1 MKRKYQKDRTIAM
14 RLLGMA
20 QAPKP
25 GANIDWHHVTI
36 AAYERL
42 RDGGGTKDDFDVV
55 AEQMNCARVRAEKIH
70 PRALALIMDAQAAM
84 TRMKGRYLKGL
95 TLGFDAE
102 GLIVMPAA
110 LDAWEQI
117 ADGSTKLQ
125 MRAAL
130 KESYRRVTGRKL
142 RI

>member
-20 QAPKP
+20 KPRAP
-25 GANIDWHHVTI
+25 GANIDWHHMTM

-42 RDGGGTKDDFDVV
+42 RDGGGTEDDFDLV
-55 AEQMNCARVRAEKIH
+55 AEQLNCARVRTEKIH
-70 PRALALIMDAQAAM
+70 PKALALIMDAQEAM
-84 TRMKGRYLKGL
+84 TRMKGRYLRGL
-95 TLGFDAE
+95 ALGFDAE

-117 ADGSTKLQ
+117 ADGSTALQ
-125 MRAAL
+125 MRATL